1 VVVGWLVGVCEG
13 VGELLAVAV
22 GLAVAWLDGGAN
34 VGLGVATADG
44 VGVGE
49 GVAVGVGAGWLRA
62 AAATSTGSWDEAVA
76 AIAIPATMA
85 TMPAMAPAVI
95 SRRIHGAE
103 ACCVPGSGPLP
114 VNGCLSG
121 AGLAGRHVPASGS
134 GRHPPGKS
142 IRAPRARPPAVMVRG
157 SPLPPRRRP

>member
-1 VVVGWLVGVCEG
+1 MVVGVLVGVCEG

-22 GLAVAWLDGGAN
+22 GLDVGWLVGVAG
-34 VGLGVATADG
+34 GLGVADGVAIADG

-62 AAATSTGSWDEAVA
+62 AAATSTGCWDEPVA

-95 SRRIHGAE
+95 NRRVHCGE
-103 ACCVPGSGPLP
+103 PCCVPGTGPLP

-121 AGLAGRHVPASGS
+121 AGLARAACSGA
-134 GRHPPGKS
+134 RV
-142 IRAPRARPPAVMVRG
+142 RPP
-157 SPLPPRRRP
+157 PPRQEYPCPPARRRRPTGRSAPR

>member
-1 VVVGWLVGVCEG
+1 VVVGVLVGVCEG

-22 GLAVAWLDGGAN
+22 GLEVGWLVGA
-34 VGLGVATADG
+34 LGVADGVAIADG

-62 AAATSTGSWDEAVA
+62 AAATSTGCWDEPVA

-95 SRRIHGAE
+95 SRRVHCGE
-103 ACCVPGSGPLP
+103 PCCVPGTGPLP

-121 AGLAGRHVPASGS
+121 AGLARAACSGAQVRPPPPRQEPTGRS
-134 GRHPPGKS
+134 
-142 IRAPRARPPAVMVRG
+142 APR
-157 SPLPPRRRP
+157 